1 MNLLSNILLTLT
13 SPMISTVAAMIM
25 VVIMIMANAAGVKT
39 MIMPWVVMTVVMSM
53 MVTMSSGFLYRW
65 DCITIRLYIGFL
77 LALFRG
83 LSALW
88 KKHYQWTQSQKIF
101 YFIAVKFGLY
111 LICALATDTFAVGI
125 FDCNLHVACTDDG
138 VWK

>member
-1 MNLLSNILLTLT
+1 
-13 SPMISTVAAMIM
+13 MISTVAVMTM
-25 VVIMIMANAAGVKT
+25 VVIMIMAVGVKT

-88 KKHYQWTQSQKIF
+88 EKTPSMGTEPEDILF
-101 YFIAVKFGLY
+101 
-111 LICALATDTFAVGI
+111 
-125 FDCNLHVACTDDG
+125 
-138 VWK
+138 